1 MKIEF
6 LIPVILFLASLAMR
20 CGYELLKDAHKI
32 NPESKPI
39 LAAIVTVMCILWVS
53 WFDLCRLDPFRID
66 LPDPVRWTGLA
77 IFTIGMVLAVG
88 AFIQL
93 RGVENIDH
101 LVTNGLFR
109 RIRHPM
115 YVGFIAWILGWSVFH
130 SAIVSLIIGLV
141 GVVCVLWWRH
151 LEEVRLGVQFGT
163 RYYQYKLT
171 TWF

>member
-1 MKIEF
+1 MTTEF
-6 LIPVILFLASLAMR
+6 LVLVILFLMSLAIR
-20 CGYELLKDAHKI
+20 CGYELLKEAHKI

-39 LAAIVTVMCILWVS
+39 FAAILTVMCILWVS
-53 WFDLCRLDPFRID
+53 WFTLCRLDPFRID
-66 LPDPVRWTGLA
+66 LPDPVRWIGLA
-77 IFTIGMVLAVG
+77 TFALGMVLAVG
-88 AFIQL
+88 ALVQL

-101 LVTNGLFR
+101 LVTSGLFK

-130 SAIVSLIIGLV
+130 GAVVSLGIGLI

-151 LEEVRLGVQFGT
+151 LEEARLDVQFGT
-163 RYYQYKLT
+163 RYHEYKLS